1 MCIHIIGTSTCPDKP
16 PFTWPNSCID
26 NLQTKYKSVNKMFSD
41 SSTANHFCQS
51 IASPCCDD
59 APLRRQNN
67 DRIVV
72 QKSMTRY
79 YTVKMVSNETTIV
92 KYSLKL
98 MHSIYNSYFRDNL
111 YIVISFAVIT
121 KLKAASVV
129 VTWQPKS
136 QATGKCTT
144 TTKPAILQ

>member
-1 MCIHIIGTSTCPDKP
+1 
-16 PFTWPNSCID
+16 
-26 NLQTKYKSVNKMFSD
+26 MFSD

-111 YIVISFAVIT
+111 YIVTSFAGIKVEGCLGCCHLAAQVPSDGKMHDNNKASYIT
-121 KLKAASVV
+121 VGKIIYRRLRRAA
-129 VTWQPKS
+129 P
-136 QATGKCTT
+136 
-144 TTKPAILQ
+144 

>member
-1 MCIHIIGTSTCPDKP
+1 MSRQAPPPDLIHALIISTQKNILLTD
-16 PFTWPNSCID
+16 
-26 NLQTKYKSVNKMFSD
+26 LYLD

-136 QATGKCTT
+136 QAT
-144 TTKPAILQ
+144 AQQQSQLYYSR

>member
-1 MCIHIIGTSTCPDKP
+1 
-16 PFTWPNSCID
+16 
-26 NLQTKYKSVNKMFSD
+26 MFLE
-41 SSTANHFCQS
+41 SSKANHFCQL
-51 IASPCCDD
+51 IASSCCDD

-72 QKSMTRY
+72 QKSMTIY
-79 YTVKMVSNETTIV
+79 YTVKMVSIETRV
-92 KYSLKL
+92 KYRLKL
-98 MHSIYNSYFRDNL
+98 MHSIYTVYFRDNL

-121 KLKAASVV
+121 KLKAASIV

-136 QATGKCTT
+136 RATGKCTT